1 MWQNPVMAGNR
12 YHHGALHEAIL
23 AAAIDEARRCGPQS
37 VQVRPL
43 AKSVGVSPAA
53 VYRHV
58 TNIEAL
64 LAEVAQQARQEF
76 AVRLADRRDAA
87 PRGRDPKDAARNRFR
102 AIGREYIDFALTEP
116 HLFDTAFAPCAVGPP
131 TEDDPSPWDVLMS
144 GIHELVDAGLVP
156 APAGDQ
162 AALIAWA
169 GVHGI
174 ASILVRRATAERI
187 DDDTA
192 IDTVLD
198 AIMRSIETL

>member
-1 MWQNPVMAGNR
+1 MAGDS

-23 AAAIDEARRCGPQS
+23 TAAIEEARRSGPQA

-58 TNIEAL
+58 TNIDAL
-64 LAEVAQQARQEF
+64 LAEVAQKAREEV
-76 AVRLADRRDAA
+76 AARLIDRRDAA
-87 PRGRDPKDAARNRFR
+87 PKGRNAKDSARNRFR
-102 AIGREYIDFALTEP
+102 AIGRGYIDFAIAEP

-131 TEDDPSPWDVLMS
+131 VDDDPSAWDVLVS
-144 GIHELVDAGLVP
+144 GIQELVDTGIIVP
-156 APAGDQ
+156 PAAER

-174 ASILVRRATAERI
+174 ASILVRKATAGRV
-187 DDDTA
+187 DDDAA

-198 AIMRSIETL
+198 GVMRSIETL